1 MKCRNDVLMEKI
13 GINKLDKNVEVT
25 LEALSNLPDCRQI
38 NAKSYVSI
46 AVEGETTP
54 APTFNRFKMP
64 KNQFECMRTGCQNSG
79 TLYPGSG
86 AGTVVYRVTGDAT
99 AYAAGVIT
107 FYVTTNDAVEV
118 MISDASDFTNADK
131 YTITPAS
138 AASDGF
144 YAIVVDLSQT
154 ATAVGTGWS
163 ATGNGAYISIKIAA
177 GAGLSSIA
185 VFDSIE
191 DFETSRVV
199 KIGCLTE
206 LSSDIAIAA
215 AEATCWSH
223 GYDTSSDVSIERTIT
238 GNKITPNYWWLN
250 PLHGKGTA
258 TKAFILTTQE
268 RTVVADSGYGTVVL
282 SDIDPDECGFLSV
295 STGVNCNITTSQLQK
310 LSVPM
315 KVALDEGHYFVL
327 PNEDGSSTIYFNSA
341 LVGETVIV
349 SYPKSVEVEEEVGDA
364 ANIGEVR
371 VRYTESYVT
380 TDGTQYVMVFNNVL
394 VTSFPYTINED
405 ETTFSFTI
413 TIQPDTDGHLYHR
426 YRVLN

>member
-46 AVEGETTP
+46 TVEGETTP

-99 AYAAGVIT
+99 AYSAGVIT
-107 FYVTTNDAVEV
+107 FYVTSDDAVEV
-118 MISDASDFTNADK
+118 MISDTSDFTNADK
-131 YTITPAS
+131 YTITPAN

-144 YAIVVDLSQT
+144 YAVVVDLSQT

-163 ATGNGAYISIKIAA
+163 ATGNGAYISIKVAA
-177 GAGLSSIA
+177 NAGLSSIA

-268 RTVVADSGYGTVVL
+268 RTVVADGGYGTVVL

-295 STGVNCNITTSQLQK
+295 STGINCNITTSQLQK

-315 KVALDEGHYFVL
+315 KVAVDEGHYFVL
-327 PNEDGSSTIYFNSA
+327 PNEDGSSTVYFNSA
-341 LVGETVIV
+341 LVGETVVV
-349 SYPKSVEVEEEVGDA
+349 SYPKSVDVEEEVGDM

-394 VTSFPYTINED
+394 VTSFPFTINED